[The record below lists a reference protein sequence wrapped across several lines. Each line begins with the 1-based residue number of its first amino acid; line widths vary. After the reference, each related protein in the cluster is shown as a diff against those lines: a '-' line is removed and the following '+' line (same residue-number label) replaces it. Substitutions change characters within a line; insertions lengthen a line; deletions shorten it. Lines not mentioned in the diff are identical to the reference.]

1 MCIQYIITLQQQ
13 NSQSDQNKHKI
24 RRESNDMNAEGF
36 VDLQQEG
43 KRQRS
48 MHKVLLNAAG
58 FSDPQQESKRR
69 RSMQSVMLNAAGFAV
84 NAEGFVTS
92 QQQKRHS
99 KQRKHKTTKQTDD
112 TKSEEFTDSQKEST
126 RMKSNRKIESMIS
139 MMTVSFYVCWT
150 PYVLR
155 VILDLFGVPL
165 SAIVPVLCLHLA
177 KLRIIVNPILYIFF
191 NKEVRFSFFK
201 ATFIV

>member
-1 MCIQYIITLQQQ
+1 
-13 NSQSDQNKHKI
+13 
-24 RRESNDMNAEGF
+24 MNPEGF
-36 VDLQQEG
+36 VDLQQES

-48 MHKVLLNAAG
+48 MQKVLLNAAG
-58 FSDPQQESKRR
+58 FSDPQQESERR

-92 QQQKRHS
+92 QQQKRRS
-99 KQRKHKTTKQTDD
+99 KQRKPKTTKQPDD
-112 TKSEEFTDSQKEST
+112 TNSEGFADSQKEST

-191 NKEVRFSFFK
+191 NKEVRFFFFK
-201 ATFIV
+201 ATFIVWCVLFHI

>member
-1 MCIQYIITLQQQ
+1 
-13 NSQSDQNKHKI
+13 
-24 RRESNDMNAEGF
+24 MNAEGF
-36 VDLQQEG
+36 VDLQQES

-48 MHKVLLNAAG
+48 MQKVLLNAAG
-58 FSDPQQESKRR
+58 FSDPQQESERR

-92 QQQKRHS
+92 QQQKRRS
-99 KQRKHKTTKQTDD
+99 KQRKHKTTKQPDD
-112 TKSEEFTDSQKEST
+112 TNSEGFSADSQKEST

-139 MMTVSFYVCWT
+139 MMTISFYVCWT